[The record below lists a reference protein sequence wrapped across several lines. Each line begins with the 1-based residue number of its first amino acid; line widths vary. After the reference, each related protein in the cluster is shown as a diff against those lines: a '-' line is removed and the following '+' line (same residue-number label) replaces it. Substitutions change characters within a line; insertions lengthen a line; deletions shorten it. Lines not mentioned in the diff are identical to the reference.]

1 MQFSNIQQ
9 SEGAVRTVSGKV
21 KWFDQAK
28 EFGFVVSDEGG
39 SDILLHAN
47 VLRNFGQS
55 SIADATPLLIAVQDT
70 ARGIQATEVMSIGS
84 VDTAIE
90 SEFIEFPG
98 MAFDLS
104 ELELVAARIK
114 WFDKSKGFGF
124 ANEFGSSDDIFVHVE
139 TLRRYGLAD
148 LMPGEAICLK
158 IADGERGKMAV
169 EVRSWDMASQ

>member
-1 MQFSNIQQ
+1 M
-9 SEGAVRTVSGKV
+9 
-21 KWFDQAK
+21 
-28 EFGFVVSDEGG
+28 
-39 SDILLHAN
+39 
-47 VLRNFGQS
+47 
-55 SIADATPLLIAVQDT
+55 QDT